1 MDIRQL
7 SYFSTIYEEASM
19 TAASEVLHVSQPT
32 LSNQLKALED
42 ELGFTLF
49 ERKNRKL
56 IPTEEGVL
64 LYEHAKVLQNNYD
77 SLLQTFSELK
87 SGNYD
92 VLHIGCICSLA
103 ILAFP
108 PLMTSFLEQ
117 NPKCKIH
124 VFENNTVPLLSL
136 LDEGTID
143 LCIIKGQFNHS
154 VYHHLS
160 LDELFDTRGDCLSA
174 VGLPSMLNVYSDSIT
189 FRSLENVPLILQRT
203 HEAAITDAFQLYNI
217 TPNIMSSHE
226 NVISALSWSSYGMGV
241 AIMPYSTTSLISH
254 IPDGDKLVI
263 KKLTSPTIDCQT
275 SLIWRRDHK
284 LNLSAH
290 RFIEFIKK
298 AISLNRHLA
307 C

>member
-7 SYFSTIYEEASM
+7 LYFSTIYEEASM

-32 LSNQLKALED
+32 LSNQLKILED

-108 PLMTSFLEQ
+108 SLMTSFLEQ

-124 VFENNTVPLLSL
+124 VFENNTIPLLSL

-143 LCIIKGQFNHS
+143 LCIIKGNCNHS
-154 VYHHLS
+154 VYNHLC
-160 LDELFDTRGDCLSA
+160 LDDLFDTKGDCLAA
-174 VGLPSMLNVYSDSIT
+174 VGLPSMLNIYSDTIT

-203 HEAAITDAFQLYNI
+203 HESAINEAFQSYNLS
-217 TPNIMSSHE
+217 PNIMSSHE
-226 NVISALSWSSYGMGV
+226 NVISALSWSSHGMGV
-241 AIMPYSTTSLISH
+241 AIMPYSATALISH
-254 IPDGDKLVI
+254 VPNGEKLVI
-263 KKLTSPTIDCQT
+263 KKLTNPTIDCQT

-298 AISLNRHLA
+298 AINSNRHLA